1 MFKICGNYYLSI
13 MENLLVNLFKSLKKE
28 EIRQLKKYVRSP
40 VVTHRSD
47 IERMFNCLA
56 DYSYK
61 GKELPNKEK
70 LYFATYPNEEY
81 EDQKLRSTMSDLHK
95 IIEEFLAW
103 RIIQEDDTEKNLL
116 LLQSYRKRNQ
126 HKHFQKTQQRI
137 LKKQAKQPLRNPD
150 YYDDQLRYQAE
161 LAKFQAANQRAGNLH
176 LQEIG
181 DTMDI
186 LYLSRKLRHACTQ
199 LSHRAVYKTDY
210 DFGLL
215 NEWIV
220 SLKNSTYLKVPA
232 VALYYYCYLFLTE
245 EYSQEYFRK
254 FRKLLS
260 LYNQHF
266 PKDELKNLYRA
277 AINFCIRK
285 LNEGS
290 PEFTL
295 EGWELFKEGLKAD
308 IFIENGQLSR
318 FTFDNIV
325 GFGLRLKKHAEVEAF
340 IEKYKKQLSPNYQE
354 NTVKFNFA
362 RLEYDRKNFDK
373 AVYYLQTF
381 QPMDLVNQ
389 LISRT
394 LLLKIY
400 YESEEFDLLDSHL
413 DSFRLFIRR
422 REVSDYHRTNFRNII
437 NFVRKQLSLPP
448 RDRKEREKLRKAIEE
463 ESVLTEREWLLGN
476 LKRGL

>member
-1 MFKICGNYYLSI
+1 
-13 MENLLVNLFKSLKKE
+13 MENSLINLFKSLQKE

-47 IERMFNCLA
+47 IGLMFNCLA
-56 DYSYK
+56 DYYYRGKKLPDK
-61 GKELPNKEK
+61 GK
-70 LYFATYPNEEY
+70 LYSETYPKEVY

-103 RIIQEDDTEKNLL
+103 RIVKEDDTERNLL
-116 LLQSYRKRNQ
+116 LLRCFRQRNQ
-126 HKHFQKTQQRI
+126 QKHFKKAQQRI
-137 LKKQAKQPLRNPD
+137 LNSQEKQPLRNPD
-150 YYDDQLRYQAE
+150 YYDDQLRYQVE

-215 NEWIV
+215 KAWIV
-220 SLKNSTYLKVPA
+220 SLKNSIHLEVPA

-254 FRKLLS
+254 FRESLS
-260 LYNQHF
+260 LHSQHF
-266 PKDELKNLYRA
+266 PKDELKDLYRA

-295 EGWELFKEGLKAD
+295 EGWELFQEGLKAD
-308 IFIENGQLSR
+308 IFTENGQLSR

-325 GFGLRLKKHAEVEAF
+325 GFGLRLKKHEEVEKF
-340 IEKYKKQLSPNYQE
+340 IENYQTQLSESYQE

-373 AVYYLQTF
+373 AVFYLQTF

-389 LISRT
+389 LITRT

-400 YESEEFDLLDSHL
+400 YESEEFDLLESHL

-422 REVSDYHRTNFRNII
+422 REVSDYHRTNFQNII
-437 NFVRKQLSLPP
+437 SFVRKQLSLPLG
-448 RDRKEREKLRKAIEE
+448 DRKERNKLREAIEE

-476 LKRGL
+476 LK

>member
-1 MFKICGNYYLSI
+1 MQ
-13 MENLLVNLFKSLKKE
+13 NLLISLFKSLKKE

-40 VVTHRSD
+40 VVTHRED
-47 IERMFNCLA
+47 IRRMFNCLA

-61 GKELPNKEK
+61 GKKTPEKAELYME
-70 LYFATYPNEEY
+70 TYPQEAY
-81 EDQKLRSTMSDLHK
+81 DDQKLRSTMSDLHK
-95 IIEEFLAW
+95 IIEEFLVW
-103 RIIQEDDTEKNLL
+103 RIVKEDDTERNLL
-116 LLQSYRKRNQ
+116 LLTCFRERNQ
-126 HKHFQKTQQRI
+126 QKHFQKTQQRI
-137 LKKQAKQPLRNPD
+137 LKNQTKQALRNPD

-215 NEWIV
+215 KEWII
-220 SLKNSTYLKVPA
+220 SLKNSVYLNVPA

-245 EYSQEYFRK
+245 EYSQQYFRK
-254 FRKLLS
+254 FRESLS
-260 LYNQHF
+260 LHNQHF

-295 EGWELFKEGLKAD
+295 EGWELFQVGLKSD
-308 IFIENGQLSR
+308 IFTENGELSR

-325 GFGLRLKKHAEVEAF
+325 GFGLRLKKHEAVENF
-340 IEKYKKQLSPNYQE
+340 IDSYQSQLS
-354 NTVKFNFA
+354 
-362 RLEYDRKNFDK
+362 
-373 AVYYLQTF
+373 
-381 QPMDLVNQ
+381 
-389 LISRT
+389 
-394 LLLKIY
+394 
-400 YESEEFDLLDSHL
+400 ES
-413 DSFRLFIRR
+413 
-422 REVSDYHRTNFRNII
+422 Y
-437 NFVRKQLSLPP
+437 
-448 RDRKEREKLRKAIEE
+448 
-463 ESVLTEREWLLGN
+463 
-476 LKRGL
+476 

>member
-1 MFKICGNYYLSI
+1 MD
-13 MENLLVNLFKSLKKE
+13 NLLVNLFKSLKKE

-40 VVTHRSD
+40 IVTHRND
-47 IERMFNCLA
+47 IGQMFNCLA
-56 DYSYK
+56 DCFYK
-61 GKELPNKEK
+61 RKELPNKAE
-70 LYFATYPNEEY
+70 LYIETYGEEIFD
-81 EDQKLRSTMSDLHK
+81 DQKLRSTMSDLHK
-95 IIEEFLAW
+95 IIEEFLVW
-103 RIIQEDDTEKNLL
+103 RIVKEDDTERDLL
-116 LLQSYRKRNQ
+116 LLRCFRQRNQ
-126 HKHFQKTQQRI
+126 QKHFQKTQQRI
-137 LKKQAKQPLRNPD
+137 LKSQAKQPLRNPD

-215 NEWIV
+215 KEWIV
-220 SLKNSTYLKVPA
+220 SLKDSVYLEVPA

-245 EYSQEYFRK
+245 EYSQQYFRK
-254 FRKLLS
+254 FRES
-260 LYNQHF
+260 LFLHNQHF
-266 PKDELKNLYRA
+266 PKDELKDLYRA

-290 PEFTL
+290 SEFTL
-295 EGWELFKEGLKAD
+295 EGWELFQEGLKSD
-308 IFIENGQLSR
+308 IFTENGQLSR

-325 GFGLRLKKHAEVEAF
+325 GFGLRLKKHGEVEKF
-340 IEKYKKQLSPNYQE
+340 IENYQIQLSENYQE

-373 AVYYLQTF
+373 AVCYLQTF

-400 YESEEFDLLDSHL
+400 YESEEFDLLESHL

-422 REVSDYHRTNFRNII
+422 KDVSDYHRTNFQNII
-437 NFVRKQLSLPP
+437 SFVRKQLSLPP
-448 RDRKEREKLRKAIEE
+448 GDRTERTKLRKAIEE
-463 ESVLTEREWLLGN
+463 ELILTEREWLLGN
-476 LKRGL
+476 LQ

>member
-1 MFKICGNYYLSI
+1 

-40 VVTHRSD
+40 VVTHRAD
-47 IERMFNCLA
+47 IARMFNCLA

-61 GKELPNKEK
+61 GKELPNKEE
-70 LYFATYPNEEY
+70 LFFETYPKETY

-95 IIEEFLAW
+95 IIEEFLVW
-103 RIIQEDDTEKNLL
+103 RIIKNDDTERNLL
-116 LLQSYRKRNQ
+116 LLQCFRQRNQ
-126 HKHFQKTQQRI
+126 QKHFQKTRQKF
-137 LKKQAKQPLRNPD
+137 LKSQEKQALRNPD

-161 LAKFQAANQRAGNLH
+161 FAKFQAANQRAGNLH

-215 NEWIV
+215 NEWV
-220 SLKNSTYLKVPA
+220 SSLEKSVYLKVPA
-232 VALYYYCYLFLTE
+232 VALYYYCYRFLTE
-245 EYSQEYFRK
+245 KYSQEYFRK
-254 FRKLLS
+254 FRESLS
-260 LYNQHF
+260 LHQQHF
-266 PKDELKNLYRA
+266 PQDELKDLYRA

-285 LNEGS
+285 LNEGNS
-290 PEFTL
+290 EFTL
-295 EGWELFKEGLKAD
+295 EGWKLFQEGLKND
-308 IFIENGQLSR
+308 IFTENGQLSR

-325 GFGLRLKKHAEVEAF
+325 GFGLRLKKHAEVEIF
-340 IEKYKKQLSPNYQE
+340 IEKYQNKLSKNYRE

-362 RLEYDRKNFDK
+362 RLEYDRKDFDK
-373 AVYYLQTF
+373 AVYYLHTF

-400 YESEEFDLLDSHL
+400 YESEEFDLLESHL

-422 REVSDYHRTNFRNII
+422 REVSDYHRTNFQNII
-437 NFVRKQLSLPP
+437 SFVRKQLSLPP
-448 RDRKEREKLRKAIEE
+448 SDRREREKLRKAIEE
-463 ESVLTEREWLLGN
+463 ESILTEREWLLGN
-476 LKRGL
+476 LSR

>member
-1 MFKICGNYYLSI
+1 
-13 MENLLVNLFKSLKKE
+13 MENLLINLFKSLKKE

-40 VVTHRSD
+40 VVTHRED
-47 IERMFNCLA
+47 IARMFNCLA
-56 DYSYK
+56 DHFYK
-61 GKELPNKEK
+61 GKDFANKEI
-70 LYFATYPNEEY
+70 LYAETYPNEKY

-95 IIEEFLAW
+95 IIEEFLVW
-103 RIIQEDDTEKNLL
+103 RIVKEDDTERSLL
-116 LLQSYRKRNQ
+116 LLKCFRQRNQ
-126 HKHFQKTQQRI
+126 QKHFKKMQQRL
-137 LKKQAKQPLRNPD
+137 LKKQTTQPLRNPD
-150 YYDDQLRYQAE
+150 YYDGQLRYQAE

-215 NEWIV
+215 NEWV
-220 SLKNSTYLKVPA
+220 SSLEKSVYLKVPA
-232 VALYYYCYLFLTE
+232 VALYYYCYRFLTE
-245 EYSQEYFRK
+245 KYSQEYFRK
-254 FRKLLS
+254 FRESLS
-260 LYNQHF
+260 LHQQHF
-266 PKDELKNLYRA
+266 PQDELKDLYRA

-285 LNEGS
+285 LNEGNS
-290 PEFTL
+290 VFTL
-295 EGWELFKEGLKAD
+295 EGWELFQEGLKND
-308 IFIENGQLSR
+308 IFTENGQLSR

-325 GFGLRLKKHAEVEAF
+325 GFGLRLKKHAAVEDF
-340 IEKYKKQLSPNYQE
+340 IEKYQMQLSESYRE

-362 RLEYDRKNFDK
+362 RLEYDRKDFDK
-373 AVYYLQTF
+373 AVHYLQTF

-400 YESEEFDLLDSHL
+400 YESDEFDLLESHL

-422 REVSDYHRTNFRNII
+422 REVSDYHRTNFQNII
-437 NFVRKQLSLPP
+437 GFVRKQLALPLG
-448 RDRKEREKLRKAIEE
+448 DRREREKLRKAIEAE
-463 ESVLTEREWLLGN
+463 AILTEREWLLGN
-476 LKRGL
+476 LN